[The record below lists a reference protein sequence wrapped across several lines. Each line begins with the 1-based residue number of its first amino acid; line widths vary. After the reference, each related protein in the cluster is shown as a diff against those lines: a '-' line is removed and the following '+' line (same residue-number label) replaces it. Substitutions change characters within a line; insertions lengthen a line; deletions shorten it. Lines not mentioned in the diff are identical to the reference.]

1 MLYYIWIF
9 IIKVLDNILA
19 TTLTIFIQ
27 TNKSILSGMIVT
39 ISNIIFYKLIQE
51 VNTNGDF
58 IIYLIA
64 ISSGLG
70 TYLAIKINKKLINKT
85 KKKKH

>member
-27 TNKSILSGMIVT
+27 TNKSILAGMIVT
-39 ISNIIFYKLIQE
+39 ISNIIFYKLIKE

-85 KKKKH
+85 QKKKH